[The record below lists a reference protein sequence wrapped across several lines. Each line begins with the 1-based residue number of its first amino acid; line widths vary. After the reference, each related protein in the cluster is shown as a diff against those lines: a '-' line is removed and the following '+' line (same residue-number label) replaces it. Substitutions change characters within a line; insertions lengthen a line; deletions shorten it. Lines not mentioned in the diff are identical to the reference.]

1 MTAASVT
8 AEGSNPLVVRV
19 AGDWKLGNDLPPA
32 SDLVTRIRS
41 LPAGASME
49 LADGGVGAWDT
60 VLVAYLAALVDAGRE
75 SSVDVG
81 YARLPDGVRG
91 LLDLAFA
98 VGEREGARRS
108 DAREPLLAR
117 IGKQALAAGEGLRGG
132 LEFLGEAILSVG
144 RLLTGRARWQPAD
157 FWAAMED
164 AGPRALGI
172 VGLITFLVGAILGFV
187 GAVQLEQFGA
197 GIYVA
202 NLVGLAMTREMAA
215 MMTAVIMAGR
225 TAAAYAAELGTMRVN
240 EEIDALSTMDVDP
253 MDYLVLPRLL
263 ALVIMM
269 PLLTLY
275 ANFLGI
281 LGGMVV
287 GVTML
292 DLGALAYY
300 LQTLEAVGLNDF
312 LVGLG
317 KSVVFGVLVSLIGC
331 MRGIQAGNS
340 ARAVGEAATR
350 AVVTCIVAIVVAD
363 ATITV
368 LLTMVDI

>member
-1 MTAASVT
+1 MTAATVT
-8 AEGSNPLVVRV
+8 AEGTDPLVVRV
-19 AGDWKLGNDLPPA
+19 AGDWKLGEDLPPA
-32 SDLVTRIRS
+32 GEIVNRIRG

-49 LADGGVGAWDT
+49 LADGGVGTWDT

-75 SSVDVG
+75 SSVAVG
-81 YARLPDGVRG
+81 YSRLPDGVRG

-98 VGEREGARRS
+98 VGEREGARRA
-108 DAREPLLAR
+108 DARDPFLAR
-117 IGKQALAAGEGLRGG
+117 VGKKALDVGEGVRGG
-132 LEFLGEAILSVG
+132 LEFLGDAVLSVS
-144 RLLTGRARWQPAD
+144 RLLTGRARWQPAG

-172 VGLITFLVGAILGFV
+172 VGLISFLVGAILAFV

-202 NLVGLAMTREMAA
+202 NLVGLAMTREMAG

-240 EEIDALSTMDVDP
+240 EEIDALSTMDISP

-275 ANFLGI
+275 AIFLGI

-287 GVTML
+287 AVTML

-300 LQTLEAVGLNDF
+300 MQTLEAVSLDDF

-317 KSVVFGVLVSLIGC
+317 KSVVFGILVSLIGC

-340 ARAVGEAATR
+340 ARAVGEAATQ

-363 ATITV
+363 ASITV
-368 LLTMVDI
+368 MLTLAGI

>member
-1 MTAASVT
+1 MTAASVV
-8 AEGSNPLVVRV
+8 AEGTDPLVVRV
-19 AGDWKLGNDLPPA
+19 AGDWRLGDDLPPA
-32 SDLVTRIRS
+32 GEIVNRIRG

-49 LADGGVGAWDT
+49 LADGGVGTWDT
-60 VLVAYLAALVDAGRE
+60 VLVAYLSALVDAGRD
-75 SSVDVG
+75 SSVAVG
-81 YARLPDGVRG
+81 YSRLPDGVRG

-98 VGEREGARRS
+98 VGEREGARRT
-108 DAREPLLAR
+108 DVREPFLAR
-117 IGKQALAAGEGLRGG
+117 VGNKALDVGEGVRGG
-132 LEFLGEAILSVG
+132 LEFVGDAVLSVG

-172 VGLITFLVGAILGFV
+172 VGLISFLVGAILAFV

-202 NLVGLAMTREMAA
+202 NLVGLAMTREMAG

-240 EEIDALSTMDVDP
+240 EEIDALSTMDINP

-275 ANFLGI
+275 AIFLGI
-281 LGGMVV
+281 VGGMVV
-287 GVTML
+287 AVTML

-300 LQTLEAVGLNDF
+300 LQTLEAISLDDF

-317 KSVVFGVLVSLIGC
+317 KSVVFGILVSLIGC
-331 MRGIQAGNS
+331 MRGIQAGSS
-340 ARAVGEAATR
+340 ARAVGEAATQ

-363 ATITV
+363 ASITV
-368 LLTMVDI
+368 MLTLAGI

>member
-1 MTAASVT
+1 MTAATVT
-8 AEGSNPLVVRV
+8 AEGTDPLVVRV
-19 AGDWKLGNDLPPA
+19 AGDWKLGADLPPQR
-32 SDLVTRIRS
+32 DVVGRIRG

-60 VLVAYLAALVDAGRE
+60 VLVAYLSALVDAGRE
-75 SSVDVG
+75 ASVSVG
-81 YARLPDGVRG
+81 YSRLPDGVSS

-98 VGEREGARRS
+98 VSEREGARRS
-108 DAREPLLAR
+108 ESRDPWLSR
-117 IGKQALAAGEGLRGG
+117 IGKQALAIGQGVRGG
-132 LEFLGEAILSVG
+132 LEFLGDAILSVG

-172 VGLITFLVGAILGFV
+172 VGLISFLVGAILAFV

-240 EEIDALSTMDVDP
+240 EEIDALSTMDIDP

-275 ANFLGI
+275 ADLLGI
-281 LGGMVV
+281 LGGLVV

-292 DLGALAYY
+292 DLGVLAYY
-300 LQTLEAVGLNDF
+300 LQTLESVGLDDF

-317 KSVVFGVLVSLIGC
+317 KSVVFGVLVALIGC
-331 MRGIQAGNS
+331 LRGIQAGNS

-368 LLTMVDI
+368 VLTVAGI

>member
-8 AEGSNPLVVRV
+8 ADGTDPLVVRV
-19 AGDWKLGNDLPPA
+19 AGDWKLGDDLPPA
-32 SDLVTRIRS
+32 GDVVSRIRS

-60 VLVAYLAALVDAGRE
+60 VLVAYLAALVDAGRAA
-75 SSVDVG
+75 SVQVG
-81 YARLPDGVRG
+81 YSRLPDGVCG

-108 DAREPLLAR
+108 DARDSWLAR
-117 IGKQALAAGEGLRGG
+117 IGKYAVAVAEGVRGG
-132 LEFLGEAILSVG
+132 LEFLGDAILSVG
-144 RLLTGRARWQPAD
+144 RLVTGRARWQPAD

-164 AGPRALGI
+164 AGPKALGI
-172 VGLITFLVGAILGFV
+172 VGLISFLVGAILAFV

-240 EEIDALSTMDVDP
+240 EEIDALSTMDIDP
-253 MDYLVLPRLL
+253 MDYLVLPRLM

-275 ANFLGI
+275 ADFLGI
-281 LGGMVV
+281 LGGMAV
-287 GVTML
+287 GVAML
-292 DLGALAYY
+292 DLGVLAYY
-300 LQTLEAVGLNDF
+300 LQTLESVSLNDF

-317 KSVVFGVLVSLIGC
+317 KSVVFGILVSLIGC

-363 ATITV
+363 AAITV
-368 LLTMVDI
+368 LLTLADI